1 MCTIENNTGSKL
13 ATGIGDTGG
22 KLTTDIVENV
32 VHINHIFLEIY
43 IDLGI
48 TQFRSQKPGV
58 FTR

>member
-1 MCTIENNTGSKL
+1 MCTTENNTGSKL
-13 ATGIGDTGG
+13 TTGIGDTGG
-22 KLTTDIVENV
+22 KLTTDIV
-32 VHINHIFLEIY
+32 HMNHIFLEIY

>member
-13 ATGIGDTGG
+13 TLTTDIGDTGG
-22 KLTTDIVENV
+22 KLTTDIV
-32 VHINHIFLEIY
+32 HMNHIFLEVY
-43 IDLGI
+43 CDLGN